1 MKDNRKEKD
10 IKKDIVGLLYKSK
23 SIIKSNNGIYLFT
36 LCIVTMLVCMYTEV
50 TWLLVLIALI
60 IYWLYIAIAIV
71 VFFYYHRQLKK
82 LYSELNEKIGEVES
96 TFEMPAKGSEALKY
110 VFRADIVT
118 IIATSLVAMYL
129 YY

>member
-1 MKDNRKEKD
+1 M
-10 IKKDIVGLLYKSK
+10 YC
-23 SIIKSNNGIYLFT
+23 NNA
-36 LCIVTMLVCMYTEV
+36 CMYTEV
-50 TWLLVLIALI
+50 TWLLVLIALV

-96 TFEMPAKGSEALKY
+96 TFEMPAKGSEAFKY

-118 IIATSLVAMYL
+118 IIATSLLAMYL